1 MDSLYVRNMSSTEQ
15 IELKKKQKN
24 LEGALGILRIDG
36 NKFYD
41 NLRKGPDEVF
51 SVMYHCI
58 KLLNIC
64 MCIK

>member
-24 LEGALGILRIDG
+24 LEGAFEILKIDG

-41 NLRKGPDEVF
+41 NLRKGPDEVLQLYQTF
-51 SVMYHCI
+51 EHKCT
-58 KLLNIC
+58 
-64 MCIK
+64 